1 MTEANPSGFSPVK
14 DPGRQTFIGA
24 RLERLPVGRWHHK
37 LALVVGLGVF
47 YELFEVF
54 MGGVLAAVLTP
65 IWGLSTVEKSVLIG
79 SVFLGMFVGTNV
91 LGRLGDRY
99 GRRRMF
105 FVNLGIYLAFTILAA
120 FSPNVWILA
129 ACRFLAGTGAGAE
142 AALIDAYISEF
153 VPKWVRGRYVS
164 LTLVFGMLAY
174 PLVALL
180 GAPLA
185 RTTFLWD
192 GWRWLLLAGGSG
204 VLLILWMRRRLP
216 ESPRWLV
223 SQGRYEEAEQVLSG
237 IENEIARN
245 EKVELPAYESIP
257 DAPGR
262 RDTVSL
268 KTLWEPAHRIRVF
281 VISALCVFG
290 TLGYYGFSS
299 LAPIILLS
307 KGFDIVQ
314 SLTFTAVIGIGYPLG
329 ALASFLLSDRA
340 ERKHLLVYSGIIQAA
355 LGLVFG
361 FVTQSW
367 AILAVGFVLTLFA
380 NLFFALAH
388 IYQAEVFPTSIRTTA
403 IGFGYG
409 LGRLA
414 AAILPF
420 VGLAILDAFGAV
432 GLLSG
437 SALMF
442 TLCVIVVGLLGPRT
456 TGKTLEEAA

>member
-1 MTEANPSGFSPVK
+1 MTADSPLGFAGENSTA
-14 DPGRQTFIGA
+14 RTTFVGA

-37 LALVVGLGVF
+37 LALIVGLGVF

-65 IWGLSTVEKSVLIG
+65 VWGLSTVEKSVLIG

-91 LGRLGDRY
+91 LGRLGDKY

-105 FVNLGIYLAFTILAA
+105 FVNLGIYLAFTVLAA

-129 ACRFLAGTGAGAE
+129 ACRFFAGTGAGAE

-164 LTLVFGMLAY
+164 LTLVCGMVAY

-185 RTTFLWD
+185 RTDFLID

-204 VLLILWMRRRLP
+204 VIFILWMRRRLP

-223 SQGRYEEAEQVLSG
+223 SRGRYDEAEAVLSG
-237 IENEIARN
+237 IETEIGAG
-245 EKVELPAYESIP
+245 VELPPYEDIP
-257 DAPGR
+257 DAQSPELEA
-262 RDTVSL
+262 SL
-268 KTLWEPAHRIRVF
+268 KSLWDPRYRLRVF
-281 VISALCVFG
+281 VISSLCVFG

-314 SLTFTAVIGIGYPLG
+314 SLTFTAVIGVGYPLG
-329 ALASFLLSDRA
+329 ALASFLFSDKA
-340 ERKHLLVYSGIIQAA
+340 ERKHLLVFTGIIQAL
-355 LGLVFG
+355 LGLAFG
-361 FVTQSW
+361 FATQAW
-367 AILAVGFVLTLFA
+367 TILVIGFVLTLFA

-414 AAILPF
+414 AAVLPF
-420 VGLAILDAFGAV
+420 IGLTILDAFGPI
-432 GLLSG
+432 GLLTG
-437 SALMF
+437 SAIMF
-442 TLCVIVVGLLGPRT
+442 ALCVAVVGLVGPRT
-456 TGKTLEEAA
+456 TGKSLEEAA